1 MKKTMFRL
9 MAKIIG
15 IVALCAAAIFVYDYY
30 KEIGLFFAEVWS
42 WATNQWFY
50 ILLTTAVSTLLGWFS
65 HKTNG
70 NIPTCYHIGL
80 SRPKAYQLE
89 KIILLAGKILLW
101 VGLAGVALSLFPLF
115 NHLGWIKI
123 FLIILGG
130 LVVFAIFLFI
140 EIVIEDSTGSESD
153 KTFWTRF
160 VLVIGLLSLG
170 YYLDIFIFAFKPW
183 IALSIGS
190 LILAYIGIFNLI
202 SYSKKRKAAN
212 KIKRAEEIERKN
224 EKELRESLADLPLKF
239 LAMQYIHLKDM
250 LNQDQRNEKTKKI
263 ALIHFEVLQE
273 LLKSGKKSWK
283 DDLEEICKKISQTR
297 YSLDKDFLI
306 LITQECLKADA
317 VDLIFT
323 TSGYYNS
330 RLPILF
336 ANHPGKKEIMNKFFQ
351 GELKEE
357 PVNKLIKNFLYNSVK
372 REFRTNVFAGII
384 EIFTFAYHKNWDED
398 TLKLLI
404 NEIQSFFDF
413 AAECLPKIR
422 EEEGADTLG
431 RCLLTTIKQLRLIGI
446 AASEQEKSREEE
458 IIKYLEK
465 INN

>member
-1 MKKTMFRL
+1 
-9 MAKIIG
+9 MAETIG
-15 IVALCAAAIFVYDYY
+15 IVALCAIAIFVYDHY
-30 KEIGLFFAEVWS
+30 KEIGLFFAQIWS

-50 ILLTTAVSTLLGWFS
+50 ILLITGVSALIGFFS
-65 HKTNG
+65 RKTNG
-70 NIPTCYHIGL
+70 NIELCYHIGL
-80 SRPKAYQLE
+80 SRSRAYQLE

-101 VGLAGVALSLFPLF
+101 TGLAGIALGLFPLF

-130 LVVFAIFLFI
+130 LVVFTIFLFI
-140 EIVIEDSTGSESD
+140 EIAIEDSSSSSSD

-160 VLVIGLLSLG
+160 FLVIGLTSLG
-170 YYLDIFIFAFKPW
+170 YYLDIFIFSFKPW
-183 IALSIGS
+183 IALSIGG
-190 LILAYIGIFNLI
+190 LILAYIVIFNLI
-202 SYSKKRKAAN
+202 RYSKKRKAAN
-212 KIKRAEEIERKN
+212 KIKQAEKIEREN
-224 EKELRESLADLPLKF
+224 EKELKESLADLPLKF
-239 LAMQYIHLKDM
+239 LAMQYIHLKN
-250 LNQDQRNEKTKKI
+250 LVNQDQRNEKTKKI

-323 TSGYYNS
+323 TSGYCNS
-330 RLPILF
+330 KLPILF
-336 ANHPGKKEIMNKFFQ
+336 ANHPNKREIMNKFVQ

-357 PVNKLIKNFLYNSVK
+357 PVNKLIKNFLYNNVK

-422 EEEGADTLG
+422 EEEDANTLG
-431 RCLLTTIKQLRLIGI
+431 RCLLATIDQLNAAGI
-446 AASEQEKSREEE
+446 AASENEKTRGEE
-458 IIKYLEK
+458 IRAYLKK
-465 INN
+465 IND